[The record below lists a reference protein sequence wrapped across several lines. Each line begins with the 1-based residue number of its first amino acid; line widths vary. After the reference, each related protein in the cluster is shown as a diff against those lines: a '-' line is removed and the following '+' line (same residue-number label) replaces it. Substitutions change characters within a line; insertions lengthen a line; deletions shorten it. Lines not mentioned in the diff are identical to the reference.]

1 MFAILARRFA
11 SLRMAI
17 RFVNFVNN
25 PESLSKIIGLA
36 DGIAGSPL
44 SRQMVNYLLDN
55 PTMDALIIEHWRPAP
70 IALEVL
76 ETLPPSSL
84 GYIYSRHMRRQGLS
98 PACVIDTS
106 PITSSH
112 EYIFHR
118 VRETHDI
125 IHVLTGFGIDAAGEL
140 GIQGFILA
148 QIRSPLAL
156 FFIFGGILAT
166 MKNQLPLDKLLKSL
180 ARGFELGL
188 QAQCVIACK
197 LEDGWDRPLVD
208 WQQELGLSASQ
219 ISEA

>member
-1 MFAILARRFA
+1 MRR
-11 SLRMAI
+11 AI
-17 RFVNFVNN
+17 RFVDFVNN

-55 PTMDALIIEHWRPAP
+55 PTMAALIIEHWRPAP

-84 GYIYSRHMRRQGLS
+84 GYIYSRHMRRQELS
-98 PACVIDTS
+98 PASVIDAS

-148 QIRSPLAL
+148 QIRSPLAV

-197 LEDGWDRPLVD
+197 LEDGWNRPLVD
-208 WQQELGLSASQ
+208 WQQELGLPVSQ
-219 ISEA
+219 FLEA

>member
-17 RFVNFVNN
+17 RFVDFINN

-84 GYIYSRHMRRQGLS
+84 GYIYSRHMRRQELS
-98 PACVIDTS
+98 PASVIDAS

-208 WQQELGLSASQ
+208 WQQELGLPASQ

>member
-1 MFAILARRFA
+1 MFTILARRFA

-17 RFVNFVNN
+17 RFVDFINN

-55 PTMDALIIEHWRPAP
+55 PTMAALIIEHWRPAP

-84 GYIYSRHMRRQGLS
+84 GYIYSRHMRSQELS
-98 PACVIDTS
+98 PASVIDAS

>member
-1 MFAILARRFA
+1 MFTILARRFA

-17 RFVNFVNN
+17 RFVDFINN

-84 GYIYSRHMRRQGLS
+84 GYIYSRHMRSQELS
-98 PACVIDTS
+98 PASVIDAS

>member
-1 MFAILARRFA
+1 MFTILARRFA

-17 RFVNFVNN
+17 RFVDFINN

-55 PTMDALIIEHWRPAP
+55 PTMAALIIEHWRPAP

-84 GYIYSRHMRRQGLS
+84 GYIYSRHMRRQELS
-98 PACVIDTS
+98 PASVIDAS

>member
-1 MFAILARRFA
+1 MFTILARRFA

-17 RFVNFVNN
+17 RFVDFINN

-44 SRQMVNYLLDN
+44 SRQMVNYFLDN
-55 PTMDALIIEHWRPAP
+55 PTMAALIIEHWRPAP

-84 GYIYSRHMRRQGLS
+84 GYIYSRHMRRQELS
-98 PACVIDTS
+98 PASVIDAS

>member
-17 RFVNFVNN
+17 RFVDFINN

-84 GYIYSRHMRRQGLS
+84 GYIYSRHMRRQELS
-98 PACVIDTS
+98 PASVIDAS

-148 QIRSPLAL
+148 QIRSPLAV

>member
-1 MFAILARRFA
+1 MRI
-11 SLRMAI
+11 AI
-17 RFVNFVNN
+17 RFVDFVNN
-25 PESLSKIIGLA
+25 PESLGKIIGLA

-55 PTMDALIIEHWRPAP
+55 PTMAALIIEHWRPAP

-84 GYIYSRHMRRQGLS
+84 GYIYSRHMRRQELS
-98 PACVIDTS
+98 PASVIDAS

-148 QIRSPLAL
+148 QIRSPLAV
-156 FFIFGGILAT
+156 FFIFGGILASL
-166 MKNQLPLDKLLKSL
+166 KNQFPLDKLLKSL

-208 WQQELGLSASQ
+208 WQQELGLPVSQ
-219 ISEA
+219 ILEA

>member
-17 RFVNFVNN
+17 RFVDFINN

-55 PTMDALIIEHWRPAP
+55 PTMAALIIEHWRPAP

-84 GYIYSRHMRRQGLS
+84 GYIYSRHMRRQELS
-98 PACVIDTS
+98 PASVIDAS

-208 WQQELGLSASQ
+208 WQQELGLPASQ

>member
-1 MFAILARRFA
+1 
-11 SLRMAI
+11 
-17 RFVNFVNN
+17 
-25 PESLSKIIGLA
+25 
-36 DGIAGSPL
+36 
-44 SRQMVNYLLDN
+44 MVNYLLDN
-55 PTMDALIIEHWRPAP
+55 PTMAALIIEHWRPAP

-84 GYIYSRHMRRQGLS
+84 GYIYSRHMRRQELS
-98 PACVIDTS
+98 PASVIDAS

>member
-1 MFAILARRFA
+1 MFTILARRFA

-17 RFVNFVNN
+17 RFVDFINN

-84 GYIYSRHMRRQGLS
+84 GYIYSRHMRRQELS
-98 PACVIDTS
+98 PASVIDAS

-125 IHVLTGFGIDAAGEL
+125 VHVLTGFGIDAAGEL

-148 QIRSPLAL
+148 QIRSPLAV
-156 FFIFGGILAT
+156 FFIFGGILAA
-166 MKNQLPLDKLLKSL
+166 MKNQLLLDKLLKSL

>member
-1 MFAILARRFA
+1 MFTILARRFA

-17 RFVNFVNN
+17 RFVDFINN

-84 GYIYSRHMRRQGLS
+84 GYIYSRHMRRQELS
-98 PACVIDTS
+98 PASVIDAS

-208 WQQELGLSASQ
+208 WQQELGLPASQ

>member
-11 SLRMAI
+11 SFRMAF
-17 RFVNFVNN
+17 RFVDFVNN

-44 SRQMVNYLLDN
+44 SRQMVNYLLYN
-55 PTMDALIIEHWRPAP
+55 PTMAALIIEHWRPAP

-84 GYIYSRHMRRQGLS
+84 GYIYSRHMRRQELS
-98 PACVIDTS
+98 PASVIDAS
-106 PITSSH
+106 LITSSH

-148 QIRSPLAL
+148 QIRSPLAV

-208 WQQELGLSASQ
+208 WQQELGLPVSQ
-219 ISEA
+219 FLEA

>member
-17 RFVNFVNN
+17 RFVDFVNN

-44 SRQMVNYLLDN
+44 SRQMVNYFLDN
-55 PTMDALIIEHWRPAP
+55 PTMAALIIEHWRPAP

-84 GYIYSRHMRRQGLS
+84 GYIYSRHMRRQELS
-98 PACVIDTS
+98 PASVIDAS

-197 LEDGWDRPLVD
+197 LEDGWNRPLVD
-208 WQQELGLSASQ
+208 WQQELGLPVSQ
-219 ISEA
+219 FLEA

>member
-11 SLRMAI
+11 SLRRAI
-17 RFVNFVNN
+17 RFVDFVNN

-44 SRQMVNYLLDN
+44 SRQMVNYFLDN
-55 PTMDALIIEHWRPAP
+55 PTMAALIIEHWRPAP

-84 GYIYSRHMRRQGLS
+84 GYIYSRHMRRQELS
-98 PACVIDTS
+98 PASVIDAS

-148 QIRSPLAL
+148 QIRSPLAV

-197 LEDGWDRPLVD
+197 LEDGWNRPLVD
-208 WQQELGLSASQ
+208 WQQELGLPVSQ
-219 ISEA
+219 FLEA

>member
-17 RFVNFVNN
+17 RFVDFVNN

-44 SRQMVNYLLDN
+44 SRQMVNYFLDN
-55 PTMDALIIEHWRPAP
+55 PTMAALIIEHWRPAP

-84 GYIYSRHMRRQGLS
+84 GYIYSRHMRRQELS
-98 PACVIDTS
+98 PASVIDAS

-148 QIRSPLAL
+148 QIRSPLAV

-197 LEDGWDRPLVD
+197 LEDGWNRPLVD
-208 WQQELGLSASQ
+208 WQQELGLPVSQ
-219 ISEA
+219 FLEA

>member
-1 MFAILARRFA
+1 MFTILARRFA

-17 RFVNFVNN
+17 RFVDFINN

-84 GYIYSRHMRRQGLS
+84 GYIFSRHMRRQELS
-98 PACVIDTS
+98 PASVIDAS

>member
-1 MFAILARRFA
+1 
-11 SLRMAI
+11 
-17 RFVNFVNN
+17 
-25 PESLSKIIGLA
+25 
-36 DGIAGSPL
+36 
-44 SRQMVNYLLDN
+44 MVNYLLDN
-55 PTMDALIIEHWRPAP
+55 PSMAALIIEHWRPAHT
-70 IALEVL
+70 ALEVL

-84 GYIYSRHMRRQGLS
+84 GYIYSRHMRRQELS
-98 PACVIDTS
+98 PASVIDAS

-125 IHVLTGFGIDAAGEL
+125 IHVLTGFDIDAAGEL

-148 QIRSPLAL
+148 QIRSPLAV
-156 FFIFGGILAT
+156 FFIFGGILAA
-166 MKNQLPLDKLLKSL
+166 MKNQLLLDKLLKSL

-197 LEDGWDRPLVD
+197 PEDGWDRPLVD
-208 WQQELGLSASQ
+208 WQQELGLPASQ

>member
-1 MFAILARRFA
+1 MFTILARRFA

-17 RFVNFVNN
+17 RFVDFINN

-84 GYIYSRHMRRQGLS
+84 GYIYSRHMRRQELS
-98 PACVIDTS
+98 PASVIDAS

>member
-1 MFAILARRFA
+1 MFTILARRFA

-17 RFVNFVNN
+17 RFVDFINN

-55 PTMDALIIEHWRPAP
+55 PTMAALIIEHWRPAP

-84 GYIYSRHMRRQGLS
+84 GYIYSRHMRRQELS
-98 PACVIDTS
+98 PASVIDAS

-148 QIRSPLAL
+148 QIRSPLAV

-208 WQQELGLSASQ
+208 WQQELGLPASQ

>member
-17 RFVNFVNN
+17 RFVDFVNN

-55 PTMDALIIEHWRPAP
+55 PTMAALIIEHWRPAP

-76 ETLPPSSL
+76 EALPPSSL
-84 GYIYSRHMRRQGLS
+84 GYIYSRHMRRQELS
-98 PACVIDTS
+98 PASVIDAS

-148 QIRSPLAL
+148 QIRSPLAV

-188 QAQCVIACK
+188 HAQCVIACK

-208 WQQELGLSASQ
+208 WQQELGLPASQ
-219 ISEA
+219 ILEA

>member
-1 MFAILARRFA
+1 MFSILARRFA

-17 RFVNFVNN
+17 RFVDFVNN

-84 GYIYSRHMRRQGLS
+84 GYIYSRHMRRQELS
-98 PACVIDTS
+98 PASVIDAS

-148 QIRSPLAL
+148 QIRSPLAV

>member
-1 MFAILARRFA
+1 M
-11 SLRMAI
+11 RMAI
-17 RFVNFVNN
+17 RFVDFVNN

-55 PTMDALIIEHWRPAP
+55 PTMAALIIEHWRPAP

-84 GYIYSRHMRRQGLS
+84 GYIYSRHMRRQELS
-98 PACVIDTS
+98 PASVIDAS

-148 QIRSPLAL
+148 QIRSPLAV

-197 LEDGWDRPLVD
+197 LEDGWNRPLVD
-208 WQQELGLSASQ
+208 WQQELGLPVSQ
-219 ISEA
+219 FLEA

>member
-17 RFVNFVNN
+17 RFVDFINN

-84 GYIYSRHMRRQGLS
+84 GYIYSRHMRRQELS
-98 PACVIDTS
+98 PASVIDAS